1 MRERYTRDWLIS
13 QVVLDNKKKKEIV
26 IIGSGGH
33 ASSVID
39 ILQQLNEWNI
49 YGVVSVDI
57 KKSESFQGIIVLGD
71 DTVFEGLLHKQYAFV
86 IAVGQILSSLT
97 RVIIFNQLLELKATL
112 PVIISPDAY
121 IAANATIGIGTMIF
135 HRVVIN
141 ANVQIGNNC
150 IVNNM
155 SLIEHDTIIG
165 SHSHISTGAIVN
177 GNVRIGEHC
186 FIGSGAVIANNIRIC
201 NSVIIGAGAVVVSDI
216 NSPGIYFGNPSRKK
230 SID

>member
-1 MRERYTRDWLIS
+1 M
-13 QVVLDNKKKKEIV
+13 LDNKQKKEIV

-49 YGVVSVDI
+49 YGVVSVDL
-57 KKSESFQGIIVLGD
+57 KKSESFQGIKVLGD
-71 DTVFEGLLHKQYAFV
+71 DTVFGELIHNQYAFV

-97 RVIIFNQLLELKATL
+97 RVKIFKQLLELKAIL

-121 IAANATIGIGTMIF
+121 IAKNATIGIGTMIF

-150 IVNNM
+150 IINNM
-155 SLIEHDTIIG
+155 SLIEHDTVIG
-165 SHSHISTGAIVN
+165 SHTHISTGAIVN
-177 GNVRIGEHC
+177 GKVNIGEHC
-186 FIGSGAVIANNIRIC
+186 FIGSGSVIANNTRIC
-201 NSVIIGAGAVVVSDI
+201 NEVIIGAGAVVVSDI
-216 NSPGIYFGNPSRKK
+216 NVPGIYFGNPARKK
-230 SID
+230 SND